1 MKEKCVLK
9 KSCSFYISDMHFVTM
24 LIPFIKEQIENETHI
39 ITFLENDY
47 TQNIELVLARTSLE
61 EEKKKKILNLSWTKT
76 DIADV
81 GPIIENNKINI
92 KPEIIIINGSKE
104 YIEIVN
110 NIINE
115 YLKENEKECE
125 DINVFIM
132 DFFDAEEIKDE
143 MKEIL
148 NEHNIIFNT
157 SGEHKVEEIYNNK
170 ENKINAN

>member
-47 TQNIELVLARTSLE
+47 TKNIELVLARTSIG
-61 EEKKKKILNLSWTKT
+61 EEKKKKILNLNWTKT

-81 GPIIENNKINI
+81 ESIIEDNKINI
-92 KPEIIIINGSKE
+92 KPGIIIINGSKE

-132 DFFDAEEIKDE
+132 DFYDAEEIKDE
-143 MKEIL
+143 VKEIL

-170 ENKINAN
+170 ENKVKAN

>member
-47 TQNIELVLARTSLE
+47 TKNIELVLARTSIE
-61 EEKKKKILNLSWTKT
+61 EEKKKKILNLNWTKT
-76 DIADV
+76 DITDV
-81 GPIIENNKINI
+81 EPIIGDNEINI
-92 KPEIIIINGSKE
+92 KSKTIIINGSKE

-132 DFFDAEEIKDE
+132 DFYDAEEIKDE
-143 MKEIL
+143 VKGIL